1 MPSRTRGDESVAV
14 VHGPNELYRRIE
26 PLFAQATEIACAA
39 GALATWRLGCLT
51 DEMDDTD
58 GIRHRPGSRV
68 RKIYRAGVLLDPVAA
83 RQLRR
88 RRELLGAEIRVTA
101 GEINETMIF
110 DGQVAVLTGDV
121 VAGQRSYSILTTPQA
136 VQGVASLFEA
146 AWRSAS
152 DLDVFD
158 ARIAEIRELAP
169 RVLDLLSEGE
179 KDETAARRLGLGVRT
194 YRRRVAELMDALGAT
209 SRFQAGVR
217 ARELGLV

>member
-1 MPSRTRGDESVAV
+1 MPSRSRTDDAVV
-14 VHGPNELYRRIE
+14 VHGPHELFRRIE
-26 PLFAQATEIACAA
+26 PLFTQVTEFACTA
-39 GALATWRLGCLT
+39 GALATWRLHCLT
-51 DEMDDTD
+51 DDIDDD
-58 GIRHRPGSRV
+58 GGITHSPGTRV

-83 RQLRR
+83 RHLQR
-88 RRELLGAEIRVTA
+88 RREQLGAQIRVTA
-101 GEINETMIF
+101 DEINETLLF
-110 DGQVAVLTGDV
+110 DDRVAVLAGDV
-121 VAGQRSYSILTTPQA
+121 VAGQRTYAILTTPQA

-152 DLDVFD
+152 DLEVFD
-158 ARIAEIRELAP
+158 ARITEIRELAP

-179 KDETAARRLGLGVRT
+179 KDEAAARALGLGVRT